1 MLDEKHQALMTSQE
15 NNNFL
20 LRHLARKFITTY
32 LILIQ
37 IFLQYQIST
46 LCMSK
51 IKLVHDVE
59 KRNFTLLYNNT
70 FNTLAN

>member
-1 MLDEKHQALMTSQE
+1 MLDEKHQALMTSQK
-15 NNNFL
+15 NNHYL

-32 LILIQ
+32 LVLIQ
-37 IFLQYQIST
+37 IVLQYQIST

-59 KRNFTLLYNNT
+59 KKNFNIVI
-70 FNTLAN
+70 